1 MNRLRSPFGYLLD
14 SNDSPLV
21 DFRYIRRGLFNKIFF
36 KNVVYG
42 KNLGI
47 FEIEDI
53 VFKFSIKGVL
63 ISSSSQDSQIRVN
76 NQPIIGEILISENSW
91 IGIGGH
97 LYSFKFNL

>member
-1 MNRLRSPFGYLLD
+1 MD

-42 KNLGI
+42 KDLGI

-53 VFKFSIKGVL
+53 VFKFSSKGVL
-63 ISSSSQDSQIRVN
+63 ITSVSQDSQIRVN
-76 NQPIIGEILISENSW
+76 NQPIIGEILITENSW
-91 IGIGGH
+91 IGISGH